1 MASLDSLNDG
11 QRAILQLLLRQ
22 GKSYDELAL
31 LLKSDL
37 VNVRTRARDAV
48 AALVDDRGE
57 IDPERRNEISDY
69 LLGQQTASQR
79 AATREYL
86 AGSPAGRSWARAAA
100 SALSP
105 LDASLPEIPA
115 EPEEVADAFEALD
128 RRAARQVE
136 VERSSQLGSRLIAAG
151 IGVVL
156 AIAIILALS
165 LGGDDD
171 EAARAPAPTT
181 TQPSGTTPTG
191 DAFQVLAQGSLRPP
205 EGGDSTAKGE
215 VAIVRFPESNQFRL
229 ALQATGLPPSSTR
242 GSAYGVWLYTSPRE
256 SQFLGFPDTVV
267 GRDGKLETVSD
278 LSPDTPNHR
287 EVLLTRETAEEPK
300 RPGTIILRG
309 RLVTAA
315 QQQGGRQGG
324 GGQQGGGQQRGTQ
337 TTP

>member
-1 MASLDSLNDG
+1 MASLETLNDG

-22 GKSYDELAL
+22 GKTYDELATL
-31 LLKSDL
+31 LRSDL
-37 VNVRTRARDAV
+37 ANVRTRARDAV
-48 AALVDDRGE
+48 AALVDDGSE
-57 IDPERRNEISDY
+57 IDPERRDEISDY

-86 AGSPAGRSWARAAA
+86 AESAAGRSWARAAA

-105 LDASLPEIPA
+105 LDGSLPEIPA
-115 EPEEVADAFEALD
+115 EREEVADAFQALD

-136 VERSSQLGSRLIAAG
+136 VERSSQLGNRLIAAG

-165 LGGDDD
+165 LGDDD
-171 EAARAPAPTT
+171 DGGDAARSPSPTT
-181 TQPSGTTPTG
+181 TAPTQTTPTG
-191 DAFQVLAQGSLRPP
+191 DAFQVLAQGSLRPA
-205 EGGDSTAKGE
+205 EGGASTAKGE

-229 ALQATGLPPSSTR
+229 ALQASGLPPSSTR
-242 GSAYGVWLYTSPRE
+242 GSAYGVWLYTSDRQ

-287 EVLLTRETAEEPK
+287 EVLLTRETAEEPR

-315 QQQGGRQGG
+315 AQQQ
-324 GGQQGGGQQRGTQ
+324 GQQGGGQQGQTQ